1 MGGERNA
8 NNYKELTHRTNI
20 GYILNTAT
28 EVTNYF
34 PEEFTYKKVDLYVI
48 IYFFNIYKITY
59 IMMLIYKYYAIF
71 NIV

>member
-34 PEEFTYKKVDLYVI
+34 PEEFTYKKVDLYDTLNQDI
-48 IYFFNIYKITY
+48 EPYLEEGI
-59 IMMLIYKYYAIF
+59 
-71 NIV
+71 